1 MKVKRLG
8 RTGLKV
14 TEVCLGTMT
23 FGYQCDEQASFK
35 IMDTAAELGVNFID
49 TADVYPVPVSLES
62 AGRTEEIIGKW
73 LHGKRDDFVLATK
86 CRMQMGPRPNDAGL
100 SRKHILSAIDAS
112 LRRLQTDY
120 VDLYQVHAPDP
131 ETPIDET
138 LSALDAIVESGKARY
153 VGCSNFQAWQLAKAL
168 WASDRLGLARF
179 DSVQPR
185 YNLLFREIEH
195 DLFPLCLDQ
204 GVGVIVYNPLAGGF
218 LTGKHRAGKPPAE
231 NTRIAVAGGL
241 YMDRYWNDASF
252 QAVERLRESFA
263 ARGKS
268 LTHAAV
274 AWVLKQPALT
284 SAIVGATS
292 ADQLRDSLRG
302 VDVELDQ
309 QESDEC
315 DRIWYELPRVRDP
328 RIALR

>member
-1 MKVKRLG
+1 MKIKRLG

-23 FGYQCDEQASFK
+23 FGQQCDESTSFR
-35 IMDTAAELGVNFID
+35 IMDEAAEAGVTFID
-49 TADVYPVPVSLES
+49 TADVYPVPVSLEAS
-62 AGRTEEIIGKW
+62 GRTEEIVGRW
-73 LHGKRDDFVLATK
+73 LKGKRDDFVLATK
-86 CRMQMGPRPNDAGL
+86 CRMQMGNRPNDVGL
-100 SRKHILSAIDAS
+100 SRKHILSAIDDS
-112 LRRLQTDY
+112 LARLGTDY

-138 LSALDAIVESGKARY
+138 LSALDAIVRSGKALY
-153 VGCSNFQAWQLAKAL
+153 IGCSNFQAWQLGNAL

-195 DLFPLCLDQ
+195 ELFPLCQDQ

-218 LTGKHRAGKPPAE
+218 LTGKHRRNTPPAD
-231 NTRIAVAGGL
+231 NTRFAVAGKL
-241 YMDRYWNDASF
+241 YLDRYWNEASF
-252 QAVERLRESFA
+252 DVVERLRAFFET
-263 ARGKS
+263 RGKS
-268 LTHAAV
+268 LTHAALS
-274 AWVLKQPALT
+274 WVLHQQPVT

-292 ADQLRDSLRG
+292 PEQLRDSLAG
-302 VDVELDQ
+302 VNLELDP
-309 QESDEC
+309 EELEMC
-315 DRIWYELPRVRDP
+315 DRVWYEVPRARDP